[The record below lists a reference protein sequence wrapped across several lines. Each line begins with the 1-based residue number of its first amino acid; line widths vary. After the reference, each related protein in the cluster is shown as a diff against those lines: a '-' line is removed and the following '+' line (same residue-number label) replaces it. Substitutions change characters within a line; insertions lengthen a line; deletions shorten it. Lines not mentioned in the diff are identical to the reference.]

1 MNAPVVSVASYRT
14 GDHSALQAQLTVDQI
29 MTPRDA
35 FLCALEGQTV
45 AEAFQHVPEV
55 YDALPVIEGNDPR
68 DPAAEV
74 IGIID
79 CREVAPAEMRQSVS
93 THMQERHC
101 VGIRSTL
108 PLLEFAASG
117 RVDELTFVTADER
130 SIVCGLVTVHDLQR
144 LPVRI
149 ALFAALTD
157 LEEDIAGLLDL
168 AAPDPAKWHTLVH
181 DPRGIIKIEI
191 EKGLK
196 RAARRD
202 DLGSPILTLSFG
214 IKLALLEGLKNS
226 GQLAGVAIPNLR
238 NIRDA
243 RNDIAHGIP
252 FERIEIVPKAARDLR
267 NLHSS
272 VKTLIARHQ

>member
-1 MNAPVVSVASYRT
+1 MNAPVFTIASYRAR
-14 GDHSALQAQLTVDQI
+14 DHSALQAQLIVDQI

-45 AEAFQHVPEV
+45 AEAFEHVPDI
-55 YDALPVIEGNDPR
+55 YDALPVIEGDDPK

-74 IGIID
+74 VGIID
-79 CREVAPAEMRQSVS
+79 RREVVPGGMRQSVV
-93 THMQERHC
+93 THMQEHQGG
-101 VGIRSTL
+101 GIPRTV
-108 PLLEFAASG
+108 PLLEFAETG
-117 RVDELTFVTADER
+117 RVDQLTFVTADNP
-130 SIVCGLVTVHDLQR
+130 SDVCGLVTIQDLQR

-157 LEEDIAGLLDL
+157 FEEDIAALLDL
-168 AAPDPAKWHTLVH
+168 AAPDPSEWRTLAH
-181 DPRGIIKIEI
+181 DPHGTIAAEI
-191 EKGLK
+191 EKGLT

-226 GQLAGVAIPNLR
+226 GRLAGTRIPNLHD
-238 NIRDA
+238 IRDV

-252 FERIEIVPKAARDLR
+252 FERIESVPKAAQALRD
-267 NLHSS
+267 LHSS
-272 VKTLIARHQ
+272 VKTLIVSHK